1 VKAAGGHVIVQDEA
15 TSVIFGMP
23 AEAIKTG
30 SVDEILPLDQ
40 IGAAIEKRIA
50 KITRL
55 APAPIGAR

>member
-1 VKAAGGHVIVQDEA
+1 VIVQDEA

-55 APAPIGAR
+55 APAPTGAR

>member
-1 VKAAGGHVIVQDEA
+1 
-15 TSVIFGMP
+15 MP

-30 SVDEILPLDQ
+30 SVDEILALDQ

-55 APAPIGAR
+55 APAPTGAR